1 MDQPSKGVPTV
12 KVEVTAAQVEAAV
25 SAAANAASLP
35 TAEVIG
41 KQPMTQFH
49 QVSLKIEYFLVSC
62 ASSLVD
68 VNLNL

>member
-49 QVSLKIEYFLVSC
+49 QVSLKKRMIFSRIVCFLVSRC
-62 ASSLVD
+62 KS
-68 VNLNL
+68 